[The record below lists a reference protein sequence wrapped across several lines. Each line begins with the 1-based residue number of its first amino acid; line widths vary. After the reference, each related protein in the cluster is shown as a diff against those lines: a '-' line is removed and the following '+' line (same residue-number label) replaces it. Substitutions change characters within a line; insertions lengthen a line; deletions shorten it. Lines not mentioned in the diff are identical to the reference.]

1 MIDFIIFIGFLFLGW
16 FLRYS
21 VSTCL
26 VVYLKSIAYYILLI
40 FVVISL
46 WINGFPSQAWQLV
59 MLGALL
65 QLIPSI
71 IGALLAEKSHG
82 KTFLLFSTFGGGNRG
97 TLALSLLSPA
107 LLPIFILIDLG
118 NFLSLILFYPLLV
131 MWGMQQ
137 KVTDKK
143 NSNIS
148 SLFTTLLILVCGF
161 SLHVLSI
168 GLESAWV
175 VNTHYVIKLL
185 LIALTS
191 LQIGLNLQGSKDCL
205 KWTLVGLFRVR
216 IIALALPLLLTAWL
230 MPDAVNEVIP
240 VLLLFS
246 LLPVSSLVVS
256 ILPRET
262 DTIFQQQLACAVTAS
277 TAIFLVILFFLVMV
291 RSIL

>member
-1 MIDFIIFIGFLFLGW
+1 MIDFIVFISFLFLGW
-16 FLRYS
+16 FLRHS
-21 VSTCL
+21 ISTYF
-26 VVYLKSIAYYILLI
+26 VVHLKNAAYYILLI
-40 FVVISL
+40 FVVVSL
-46 WINGFPSQAWQLV
+46 WIHGFPGQAWQLV

-71 IGALLAEKSHG
+71 IGALLGEKFHG

-175 VNTHYVIKLL
+175 VNAHYVIKLL

-246 LLPVSSLVVS
+246 LLPVSSLIVS